1 MSSVNN
7 DSSSSNVLNDYD
19 PAILSRYIHYYK
31 TGRDIN
37 VDKQLSEEKSTI
49 NISTTTTAGATNT
62 TAAAITGGGAN
73 NKPKKQ
79 KTKHVTPAIL
89 ELRRS
94 IQLCCRDNTL
104 HTALHTFHKALCDLI
119 HIEPQTFYQLLNLC
133 EGTFTQ
139 RVGVVHVGTPRFS
152 PNNLNHKKNNTTKM
166 NSNLTTK
173 ANTTADNHSTAAQDN
188 TNITNGG
195 GGLSSSSIAAELGND
210 ETTTMTPTTTIKQL
224 TLKQRLY
231 HANVIYQ
238 LMSSLNIPLIEQAYT
253 ALIRLASR
261 LCDFDTAIQYLN
273 EAEKTPQCKGKLRM
287 YSTLLRAYCG
297 EFDNHDDN
305 DTNNVDDGDCMTTT
319 TTGVNVAR
327 QQPPL
332 SLIEQKRLIQAL
344 TLWKRMYDNSGG
356 WSTGH
361 SNYCIAGAKAKAKEG
376 VVSDGNSGMDGTI
389 TTPLFGEGVIPKITL
404 SECEYCAI
412 MKLATIVND
421 YSVMER
427 IISDVADTILI
438 PGLKTTEI
446 ILQWFRCQSSNN
458 NLSNTIISTTELDGA
473 SSALHHV
480 TLPPR
485 DDPCLIGSVTSA
497 HGWNI
502 YVNCT
507 IDVNTGKLLLGP
519 RECNT
524 TSNNES
530 SNAHTI
536 TTTIAD
542 DTNKSK
548 NYQYRLKPVGLT
560 SKSWTT
566 MREMNK
572 KIVLEGQVEGH
583 VSQYQGGGKGKKRSH
598 GSDGSSIISHNNQRH
613 ANSSTNKSNNNNDN
627 IHSKS
632 WRTNAWDQFETFIQQ
647 HPPYNI
653 VIDGANVGY
662 YEQNFVPITNNAR
675 SRHVDYKQI
684 DWLVRHLL
692 EKQPQQET
700 TKEEEHQQQQPYIIL
715 FLHERHFSN
724 KLCPDWAYPII
735 QSWDSN
741 QVPYNRLTVYRTPT
755 GMNDDWF
762 WMHAALI
769 HGGGDS
775 SSGGGGDGVE
785 KTTSSYQQSI
795 LAITNDEMR
804 DHHFQMLAE
813 GSFLRWKERHQVH
826 FDFGS
831 WNKELQRRDVL
842 LQYPSSYSRRIQRV
856 ERDHDDDDGD
866 GTSDAFVIPLPK
878 KGDERRFA
886 DGLHVA
892 EDGVP
897 DEEMYIVIQR
907 VSRCKTQM

>member
-1 MSSVNN
+1 MSSVVT
-7 DSSSSNVLNDYD
+7 DSSSSNSSSNVLNDYD

-37 VDKQLSEEKSTI
+37 VDKRISEEESTFV
-49 NISTTTTAGATNT
+49 STTTTTGATSTAATNT
-62 TAAAITGGGAN
+62 TTT
-73 NKPKKQ
+73 KQKKQ
-79 KTKHVTPAIL
+79 KTKHVTPAVL

-104 HTALHTFHKALCDLI
+104 PLALHTFHKALCDLI
-119 HIEPQTFYQLLNLC
+119 HVEPQTFYQLLNLC

-139 RVGVVHVGTPRFS
+139 RGGVVHVGTPRFS
-152 PNNLNHKKNNTTKM
+152 PKDTNKNSNTTKM
-166 NSNLTTK
+166 NSNLTTT
-173 ANTTADNHSTAAQDN
+173 NTTADNHSTAAQDS
-188 TNITNGG
+188 TNITNDGV
-195 GGLSSSSIAAELGND
+195 SSTVAAELGND
-210 ETTTMTPTTTIKQL
+210 ETTTMTPTTVTKQL

-297 EFDNHDDN
+297 EFDNRNAD
-305 DTNNVDDGDCMTTT
+305 DTNNDDDNYCMTTT
-319 TTGVNVAR
+319 IGVNVAR
-327 QQPPL
+327 PTL
-332 SLIEQKRLIQAL
+332 SISEQKQRLIQAL

-361 SNYCIAGAKAKAKEG
+361 PNYCISAKAAKEG
-376 VVSDGNSGMDGTI
+376 VVRDGNGGIHGTTTST

-421 YSVMER
+421 YNVMER

-438 PGLKTTEI
+438 PGMQTTEV

-458 NLSNTIISTTELDGA
+458 NLSNTIISTELEGA

-485 DDPCLIGSVTSA
+485 DDPCLIGSVTNA

-524 TSNNES
+524 TTNNES
-530 SNAHTI
+530 STAHTI
-536 TTTIAD
+536 TTTIDDD

-598 GSDGSSIISHNNQRH
+598 GSDGSGSIISHNNQRH
-613 ANSSTNKSNNNNDN
+613 ANSSTNKRNNNNDN

-692 EKQPQQET
+692 LEKQPQQET
-700 TKEEEHQQQQPYIIL
+700 KEEEHHQQPQPYIIL

-735 QSWDSN
+735 QSWDST
-741 QVPYNRLTVYRTPT
+741 QVPYNRLTVYRTPM

-775 SSGGGGDGVE
+775 SSSSSGGDGGGR
-785 KTTSSYQQSI
+785 TTISSQQSI

-826 FDFGS
+826 FDFGP

-886 DGLHVA
+886 DGQHVA

-907 VSRCKTQM
+907 VSRCKTKM